1 MVEKIEAYRA
11 KDKELFTNENL
22 AKLHEY
28 ELEFYEWY
36 EDNKLEGNDINYD
49 EDDYVN
55 DVNYVSAAD
64 FKLWIS
70 NHSQKLR
77 ELLLTKKMQ
86 EEEKE
91 KDKKEESND

>member
-1 MVEKIEAYRA
+1 MTEKIE
-11 KDKELFTNENL
+11 D
-22 AKLHEY
+22 EY

-36 EDNKLEGNDINYD
+36 ESNKLAGN
-49 EDDYVN
+49 ELDDDDDAYEPYEY
-55 DVNYVSAAD
+55 YVSAAD

-70 NHSQKLR
+70 KHHIKLR
-77 ELLLTKKMQ
+77 ELLLTKKIQ